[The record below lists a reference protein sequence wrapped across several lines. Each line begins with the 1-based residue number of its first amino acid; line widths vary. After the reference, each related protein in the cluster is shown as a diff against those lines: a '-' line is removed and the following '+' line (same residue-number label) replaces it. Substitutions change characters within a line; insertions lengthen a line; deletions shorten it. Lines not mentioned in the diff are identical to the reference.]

1 MDNKVENKKKPR
13 TDKRKN
19 VWKVAEVLAKNP
31 NKTIREI
38 AEETNLSIGAV
49 HSSKVEVEKN
59 WTKDETI
66 TYIVDKS
73 KQRIKKVQEL
83 FDRYVNEVTEKEK
96 LEKNDVAL
104 VKDIVKD
111 DLQRVT
117 VFGGNV
123 TDNAWW
129 LSAEAIKNMSV
140 DELLSL
146 IKK

>member
-1 MDNKVENKKKPR
+1 MKDKTKV
-13 TDKRKN
+13 KRKN
-19 VWKVAEVLAKNP
+19 VGAVAIVLAKDP
-31 NKTIREI
+31 NATQREI
-38 AEETNLSIGAV
+38 MDKTKLAPATVVKAKQELNQ
-49 HSSKVEVEKN
+49 N

-117 VFGGNV
+117 VFGGDV